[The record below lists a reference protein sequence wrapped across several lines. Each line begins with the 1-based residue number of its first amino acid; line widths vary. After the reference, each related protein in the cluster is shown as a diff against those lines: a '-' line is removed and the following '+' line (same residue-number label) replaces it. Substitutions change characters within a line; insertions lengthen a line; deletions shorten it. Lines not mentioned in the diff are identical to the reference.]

1 MEKLSPLEQ
10 NAAKQL
16 ESFDPFANLP
26 IPGFSLKKYE
36 RDKAKEA
43 EAKKQVEE
51 PKKEEPVK
59 KSQKEKKPARKAKLE
74 SVLPPEPENIKVESQ
89 DNPIIESRNSEGMPS
104 YRCEFGGRD
113 IFVGTISYKDTNPIT
128 TMALL
133 AIALDFGRD
142 KIRFD
147 FECGDRETYNM
158 RNRIV
163 AKFLQTDSRWLFI
176 LDGDIIPCIGRPG
189 WMRYCV
195 SSARNIIDLPL
206 QRHIIH
212 KLVGDNKSIVGAA
225 YFDRKEGAVL
235 ACSDQSLI
243 SKAKNHEDAIVQVDW
258 LGAGAMLIH
267 RRVFEDIDKN
277 YLDIKGNYF
286 NPINEKTS
294 DDASFCIR
302 AKKAGHPTF
311 IDLSVPTFHVGYKT
325 Y

>member
-16 ESFDPFANLP
+16 ESFDPFSNLQTP
-26 IPGFSLKKYE
+26 DLPLKKYE
-36 RDKAKEA
+36 QDKSKEA
-43 EAKKQVEE
+43 EQKKSE
-51 PKKEEPVK
+51 PTQKKEPVVK
-59 KSQKEKKPARKAKLE
+59 KTQKEKKPTCKTKLE
-74 SVLPPEPENIKVESQ
+74 SVLPPEPENIKAESSE
-89 DNPIIESRNSEGMPS
+89 NLIIESRNSEGMPS

-147 FECGDRETYNM
+147 FECGDREAYNM

-176 LDGDIIPCIGRPG
+176 LDGDIVPCIGRPA

-225 YFDRKEGAVL
+225 YFDRKEGSGL

-243 SKAKNHEDAIVQVDW
+243 PKAKSHEDAIVQVDW

-277 YLDIKGNYF
+277 YPDIKGNYF
-286 NPINEKTS
+286 NPINEKTN

-302 AKKAGHPTF
+302 AKKAGHSTF
-311 IDLSVPTFHVGYKT
+311 IDLSLPTFHVGYKA